1 MLSSIRKFS
10 TSFMGKIVIGLIAIA
25 FIVGFGMSGSFS
37 GKQNIVAEIN
47 DEKIS
52 TQEFVNYLRTVNITY
67 EEMEKV
73 GKLNLLERVLT
84 NYISEKIVAIES
96 NKMGFQLSDRSL
108 FRKLA
113 NDKKFQKDGEF
124 SETRYEK
131 FILTNGLTKPFYES
145 LLKENEIKSQ
155 LLNFYSGGLNLPKF
169 IIDDLYKEENR
180 SIDIEFI
187 SLTKIYEKKIVKEE
201 EIVSFFEKNK
211 DSFEETRKKFRYL
224 TLSPEVLVGDKLIN
238 ENYFKKIDIIENA
251 ILDGESF
258 DQLTSEYKPNIKNT
272 PFINQDGLKSD
283 GNLFKDL
290 NNETLNEIFKISDLD
305 TPVFVNQNNN
315 FYIAELKESKNEILN
330 LESVGLKEKIVNQI
344 KLIDQIEKISKL
356 INDIEENTFK
366 KDDFTDFA
374 NKNNAQIKN
383 LTLKNIDDTSKLNS
397 KSLKRIFEL
406 KSGSI
411 FVLPDENENYLMTIV
426 NEKIPK
432 IDINSKSYKN
442 YQNKAKELYTA
453 KIYKS
458 YDSYINQKY
467 KIDIKKNV
475 LKRIENS
482 F

>member
-1 MLSSIRKFS
+1 M
-10 TSFMGKIVIGLIAIA
+10 
-25 FIVGFGMSGSFS
+25 
-37 GKQNIVAEIN
+37 
-47 DEKIS
+47 
-52 TQEFVNYLRTVNITY
+52 
-67 EEMEKV
+67 
-73 GKLNLLERVLT
+73 
-84 NYISEKIVAIES
+84 
-96 NKMGFQLSDRSL
+96 
-108 FRKLA
+108 
-113 NDKKFQKDGEF
+113 
-124 SETRYEK
+124 
-131 FILTNGLTKPFYES
+131 
-145 LLKENEIKSQ
+145 
-155 LLNFYSGGLNLPKF
+155 
-169 IIDDLYKEENR
+169 
-180 SIDIEFI
+180 
-187 SLTKIYEKKIVKEE
+187 KKIVEEE

-258 DQLTSEYKPNIKNT
+258 DQLTSEYKSNIKNT

-383 LTLKNIDDTSKLNS
+383 LTLKNIDDTSKFNS

-411 FVLPDENENYLMTIV
+411 FVLPNENENYLMTII

-432 IDINSKSYKN
+432 IDINSTSYKN